1 MQHSEIILF
10 DVNGKTQ
17 LQVTFDRDTAWLSL
31 NQLSELFGR
40 DKSVISRHLSNIF
53 RSGELDKS
61 ATVAKNATVQLEGG
75 REVIR
80 EVEFYNLDAIISV
93 GYRVNSIQG
102 TKFRQWATEQ
112 LKSHLLRGYSINEQR
127 IKDLGKIFN
136 LVDDV
141 RSENQLTQAEASGI
155 LSIISDYSKSFLIL
169 DHYDRQILE
178 PATESEIFNEISY
191 TDAKEAISKLKE
203 NLIRK
208 KEASALF
215 GQEKDETF
223 SGILRNISQTFDGK
237 YLYPSI
243 ESQAAHLLYFII
255 KNHPFSNGNK
265 RIGAFIFIWYLQ
277 INGHLLKQNGER
289 KINDNAL
296 AAIALL
302 TAQSDPSEKELIIKL
317 IENLVK

>member
-1 MQHSEIILF
+1 MF
-10 DVNGKTQ
+10 DVNGETQ